1 MTTTHKLPEH
11 RLAQF
16 DVDGWELE
24 SAEQRHAS
32 SPESFWIPALA
43 ARQSLR
49 VGQLAQLLFQM
60 VGADSDGN
68 PELNVER
75 MWVEVEG
82 REGDLYFGSLR
93 NQPALIDEGQGLD
106 YESRV
111 SFRPEH
117 IMDIRN
123 GYGPD
128 AS

>member
-1 MTTTHKLPEH
+1 MASSHKLTEH

-24 SAEQRHAS
+24 SAEDRHAS
-32 SPESFWIPALA
+32 SPESFWIPELI
-43 ARQSLR
+43 ARQSLG
-49 VGQLAQLLFQM
+49 VGQLAQLLFQI
-60 VGADSDGN
+60 VGADGEGN

-82 REGDLYFGSLR
+82 REGELYFGRLR
-93 NQPALIDEGQGLD
+93 NQPASIDEGQGLD
-106 YESRV
+106 YESPV